1 MARAGVRI
9 TDYGGVQVNP
19 EPIIIEEP
27 QDTFLEDYIS
37 PTKLRALTGIE
48 DLEGVKFLEMRVDTS
63 ETSLGNFGA
72 MLPNLKQLKLNDSLI
87 ASVRDL
93 GTALDIL
100 GVLWMAR
107 CCLSDLDGLSSMS
120 SLQELYLAY
129 NDVSDISPCSML
141 ENLQLLDLE
150 GNNVDDIA
158 QVEFLGLCSKLRA
171 LSLEGNPVCL
181 APNKD
186 YDKEESPPYNYRLS
200 VWKAVPQLRILD
212 DEVLNTAS
220 TSLSTSNL
228 QPKALNLSTDWL
240 LVNGSIKDTLG
251 SVDSVASDG
260 SGGSR
265 PKTSAA
271 RPGSAAGR
279 RPGSGS
285 GRRPGSSMG
294 HRPMTTAGGRP
305 TTSAER
311 PDTGGSD
318 IVADGDDTSDLTHG
332 SGGVICGNPVK
343 ALRSRRKNMKNPMTQ
358 QNTTMLM
365 LLQHKPEHTYDALEE
380 EDWEDGRSKED
391 IFVELR
397 TWKEAHERK
406 VEVRLQDL
414 EPQVLKITHSDNEE
428 EEETNNNLP
437 LTSGSHSNQDDDD
450 ELDND
455 VDDDVDVGV
464 YIPPT
469 PSDSPIDGRLPT
481 PPQGP
486 RSPIRAPVR
495 PKTTAV
501 GDYRVRR
508 FRQRSVDEGLSLDSS
523 TDTPRLSQESR
534 SSSLGDSG
542 HMSPGTFL
550 GSFPSSPVLGRIE
563 DRPYSGPAVGIRTI
577 PEVQQVDKNAP
588 KSIDPHKP
596 IIRSSVNTPP
606 NRLMGLISRPVTA
619 RAALQR
625 KALPSRTKNNPY
637 TSM

>member
-1 MARAGVRI
+1 MAKAGVRI
-9 TDYGGVQVNP
+9 RDYGGVQVNP
-19 EPIIIEEP
+19 EPIVIEEP

-48 DLEGVKFLEMRVDTS
+48 DLEDVKFLEMRVDTS

-93 GTALDIL
+93 GTALDNL
-100 GVLWMAR
+100 AVLWMSR
-107 CCLSDLDGLSSMS
+107 CCLCDLDGLSSMS
-120 SLQELYLAY
+120 SLKELYLAY

-158 QVEFLGLCSKLRA
+158 QVEFLGLCSKLQA

-186 YDKEESPPYNYRLS
+186 YNKDESGPFNYRLS
-200 VWKAVPQLRILD
+200 VWKAVPQLKLLD
-212 DEVLNTAS
+212 DEVLDTAS
-220 TSLSTSNL
+220 TSMSTSNL

-240 LVNGSIKDTLG
+240 LVNGSIKDGLG
-251 SVDSVASDG
+251 SVDSLGSDG
-260 SGGSR
+260 GGGSR
-265 PKTSAA
+265 PKTAA

-294 HRPMTTAGGRP
+294 HRPMTSAGGRP

-332 SGGVICGNPVK
+332 SGGVLCGNPVK
-343 ALRSRRKNMKNPMTQ
+343 ALRNRRKNVKNPLAQ
-358 QNTTMLM
+358 QTTTMFM
-365 LLQHKPEHTYDALEE
+365 LLQHKPEHTFDAL
-380 EDWEDGRSKED
+380 DDDDDDDGRSKED
-391 IFVELR
+391 IFAELR
-397 TWKEAHERK
+397 TWKAAHEKK
-406 VEVRLQDL
+406 VKLRLQDL
-414 EPQVLKITHSDNEE
+414 EPQVMKITHSD
-428 EEETNNNLP
+428 EEETNNNIP
-437 LTSGSHSNQDDDD
+437 GTSSSHGNQDDDD
-450 ELDND
+450 DLDEEE
-455 VDDDVDVGV
+455 DVGV

-469 PSDSPIDGRLPT
+469 PTESPTEERMPT
-481 PPQGP
+481 PPKGP

-495 PKTTAV
+495 PKTSI

-508 FRQRSVDEGLSLDSS
+508 FRQRSVEEGDSS
-523 TDTPRLSQESR
+523 DAPRLSQESR
-534 SSSLGDSG
+534 SSSLDDSG
-542 HMSPGTFL
+542 HISPGTFL

-577 PEVQQVDKNAP
+577 PEAKHVDKNAP
-588 KSIDPHKP
+588 KSIDPHQP

-606 NRLMGLISRPVTA
+606 QRLMGMISRPVTA

-625 KALPSRTKNNPY
+625 QALPNRTKNNPY